1 MIGAHKFMDLN
12 LKVVSGPRG
21 KAYHMDELSELL
33 DEGFVN
39 SMFTFALSMQ
49 EINLTNEETALLKC
63 VALMFSGMKLVNSSL
78 QFKFNFWFL

>member
-1 MIGAHKFMDLN
+1 MIGAHKFMDLS

-39 SMFTFALSMQ
+39 SMFTFANSMQ

-63 VALMFSGMKLVNSSL
+63 VALMFSGMKLVNLS
-78 QFKFNFWFL
+78 